1 MFRHEGSVTERPPG
15 WFARRLC
22 ALLAVPLLVG
32 WTQPVFAQRGGGHGG
47 GSGGGSRG
55 GGFSGGSHGGGSR
68 GGSFSGG
75 SRGGGFSAPRG
86 ASSAPRSGYSAP
98 RGSYSAPRSAYSSPR
113 VSGSAISRSAGYT
126 AAGASGRASTPRPAV
141 SSAPYRSGY
150 SAPRSGYSSPRV
162 SGSAISRSAGYTAA
176 GVSGRAST
184 PRPAVSSAPY
194 RGGPAISR
202 GPSTHNG
209 GGPGRPGNPG
219 YGGRPGG
226 AGGHPSGGHYGG
238 RYGGHYGGRPTY
250 HYGHYPHYGGYWN
263 SYYSAWGWG
272 WYPWSVWSGWWWG
285 GPWWGWGWGWWP
297 TVSVVAETGSPGSP
311 APRGEWGI
319 VKTDVQPEEAEV
331 WLDGTYIGT
340 ADDFD
345 GIPDFLYLRPGAY
358 KVEFRLANYQ
368 PLSIDVSIA
377 RGEYLN
383 FGKTLALEPG
393 KSALDAF
400 PPDSKGMPHGRY
412 FGPDGKQVS
421 AAPGASLDDESG
433 PGGIDESRDREARP
447 RQSAVAGVDSGR
459 LRFSVTPVDAAI
471 YVDDRYVGVGDD
483 LNGSPRGVIVAAGT
497 RSVTVTRPGFK
508 SKTVDVEAR
517 VGQPVDVVVDLEK
530 E

>member
-1 MFRHEGSVTERPPG
+1 MLRHEGSGTKRPPG
-15 WFARRLC
+15 WMARRLC
-22 ALLAVPLLVG
+22 ALLAAPLLIG

-55 GGFSGGSHGGGSR
+55 GGFSGGSHGGG
-68 GGSFSGG
+68 FSGG
-75 SRGGGFSAPRG
+75 SRSGGYSAPRG

-98 RGSYSAPRSAYSSPR
+98 RTS
-113 VSGSAISRSAGYT
+113 
-126 AAGASGRASTPRPAV
+126 
-141 SSAPYRSGY
+141 Y

-162 SGSAISRSAGYTAA
+162 SGSAVSRSAGYTANR
-176 GVSGRAST
+176 VSGRAST

-226 AGGHPSGGHYGG
+226 QGGHSPGGHYGG
-238 RYGGHYGGRPTY
+238 RYGGHPTY

-263 SYYSAWGWG
+263 GYYGALGWG

-297 TVSVVAETGSPGSP
+297 TVTVVAEPETP
-311 APRGEWGI
+311 APRGAWGT
-319 VKTDVQPEEAEV
+319 VKTDVEPEEAEV

-358 KVEFRLANYQ
+358 KLEFRLANYE
-368 PLSIDVSIA
+368 PLAVDISISK
-377 RGEYLN
+377 GEYVG
-383 FGKTLALEPG
+383 FGKKLKLEPG

-400 PPDSKGMPHGRY
+400 PPPSKGMPHGRY

-421 AAPGASLDDESG
+421 VASGAWLDDEDGSA
-433 PGGIDESRDREARP
+433 GIDESRDRESRSS
-447 RQSAVAGVDSGR
+447 RSAVAGVDRGR

-471 YVDDRYVGVGDD
+471 YVDDRYVGVGED
-483 LNGSPRGVIVAAGT
+483 LNGSPRGVIVAAGV
-497 RSVTVTRPGFK
+497 RSVTVTRPGFN
-508 SKTVDVEAR
+508 SKTVDVEAK

-530 E
+530 Q